1 VLSVLIG
8 GKTMEM
14 ISKKQ
19 EEHNVTVDD
28 LVPVIEE
35 LRAGVLRLEAV
46 LKEHEHLPSGKAVI
60 KL

>member
-1 VLSVLIG
+1 
-8 GKTMEM
+8 MEM